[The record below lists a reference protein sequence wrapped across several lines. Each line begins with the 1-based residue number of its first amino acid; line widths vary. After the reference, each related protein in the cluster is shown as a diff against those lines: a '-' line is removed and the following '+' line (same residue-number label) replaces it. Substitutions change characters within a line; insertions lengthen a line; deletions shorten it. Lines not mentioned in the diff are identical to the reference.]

1 MTWTAEIQRWD
12 EDEAE
17 VRVDVNFLNDGQVVA
32 SEQITEKA
40 GTPEARI
47 LEQIG
52 KRGRAAKKQFR
63 QDPSANVGRVFKLD
77 DL

>member
-1 MTWTAEIQRWD
+1 VTWTAEIQRWD

-32 SEQITEKA
+32 SEQVTKPA
-40 GTPEARI
+40 GTPEARV
-47 LEQIG
+47 LEEIG
-52 KRGRAAKKQFR
+52 KRGRKARKDFK